1 MNTIV
6 ISGVPTEVIAYQHQP
21 VITTKQ
27 LAEFY
32 GCEEYAIRKN
42 FNNNKE
48 RFEEGK
54 HYFKLVGSQVAD
66 FVALCKSLTNLISP
80 HAPTLMLWTAKGA
93 ARHAKMLSTE
103 KAWEVFEQ
111 LEEAYFSNLTA
122 VPKTFAEALRL
133 AADTQERLEALQLKI
148 EADRPKLEFAE
159 IVAENSNT
167 RCVRVW
173 VKAMKHENNL
183 TVGEQR
189 VFKWLLDSGY
199 IFKNSSGG
207 YLPYSKYEANGANY
221 FTVVVDE
228 INGKPRQQLKIT
240 GKGVVALTGKVVKAF
255 HTERDNAHA
264 KPKLSLI
271 TNQAAIAKIACLE
284 TKIHQRTMVI
294 GGLMTENSRL
304 RAELKS
310 NSLEQ
315 SLEPD
320 SISKTGSRE

>member
-1 MNTIV
+1 MNISVQNSMLSIEIV
-6 ISGVPTEVIAYQHQP
+6 KIINEM
-21 VITTKQ
+21 
-27 LAEFY
+27 
-32 GCEEYAIRKN
+32 R
-42 FNNNKE
+42 
-48 RFEEGK
+48 EEGASELAHSDFLK
-54 HYFKLVGSQVAD
+54 KVVKVLGVEVAGNFSCYYIAENGKKNPCYKLPKRE
-66 FVALCKSLTNLISP
+66 C
-80 HAPTLMLWTAKGA
+80 HLMVMSESYKVQA
-93 ARHAKMLSTE
+93 AVYDKMSE
-103 KAWEVFEQ
+103 
-111 LEEAYFSNLTA
+111 LESDQSHKLPANYI
-122 VPKTFAEALRL
+122 
-133 AADTQERLEALQLKI
+133 EALQALIESEKEKQAALAKI
-148 EADRPKLEFAE
+148 EADRHKLEFAE
-159 IVAENSNT
+159 IVTDNSNT

-183 TVGEQR
+183 IVGEQR

-199 IFKNSSGG
+199 IFKNGSGG

-255 HTERDNAHA
+255 HTEHDNAHT

-271 TNQAAIAKIACLE
+271 THQAAIAKIACLE